1 MNELHCLASE
11 EMSINST
18 SQQMVLYSTAATY
31 MTCLLILYKNINMYT
46 FLEDA
51 RRNIFLKHLKVT
63 FTNALMEFMTYMH
76 VLVNSQHKFN
86 IVLVPILT

>member
-18 SQQMVLYSTAATY
+18 SQQMVLYRTAATY
-31 MTCLLILYKNINMYT
+31 MTYVLHKNINMYT

-51 RRNIFLKHLKVT
+51 CMKIFLKHLKVT
-63 FTNALMEFMTYMH
+63 FTNALMEFM
-76 VLVNSQHKFN
+76 S
-86 IVLVPILT
+86 